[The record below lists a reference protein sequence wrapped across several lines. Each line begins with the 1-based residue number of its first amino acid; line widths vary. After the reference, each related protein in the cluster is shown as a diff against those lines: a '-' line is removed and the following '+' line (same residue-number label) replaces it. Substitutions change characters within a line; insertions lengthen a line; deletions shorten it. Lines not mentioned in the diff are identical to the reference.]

1 VPINLSIKN
10 VPDEIVDRLKARANA
25 NHRSLQGEM
34 MAILEGIAGER
45 QGMEEPRM
53 MFRNERPAKP
63 AGKLTVDEIVAK
75 VEKLGLTRRD
85 EAASL
90 VREDRDSR

>member
-1 VPINLSIKN
+1 
-10 VPDEIVDRLKARANA
+10 VDRLKARADA

-34 MAILEGIAGER
+34 MAILEEVAGAR
-45 QGMEEPRM
+45 RGMEEPRM
-53 MFRNERPAKP
+53 TFRNEKVAKTAAP
-63 AGKLTVDEIVAK
+63 RKLTIDEIVAK